1 MPTFVCWA
9 CTLVLN
15 AFSMGPMCG
24 ESEILC
30 CKAPS
35 GGGKGPG
42 CTLGCCTALPAHFA
56 AHFGPL
62 WAHFGPLWAQS
73 GQRCH
78 TQQVQKRVLAT
89 TSMACCMGLMLL
101 ALQAVPWAALHPLDH
116 AWAASHEIVATLPT
130 TCSPALANHVPKEAH
145 HSTACLWAQQ
155 HFAMCGG
162 WPWGLVVHAAW
173 GSVGVVKVELWHFAH
188 ICVLG
193 MHILNGGGHMHANVW
208 GK

>member
-1 MPTFVCWA
+1 MHPRVLHCTA
-9 CTLVLN
+9 C
-15 AFSMGPMCG
+15 A
-24 ESEILC
+24 LC
-30 CKAPS
+30 SPLCA
-35 GGGKGPG
+35 
-42 CTLGCCTALPAHFA
+42 TLGPLCATLGPKRAKMPHTTCPKAGVGHHINGMLPH
-56 AHFGPL
+56 L
-62 WAHFGPLWAQS
+62 L
-73 GQRCH
+73 
-78 TQQVQKRVLAT
+78 
-89 TSMACCMGLMLL
+89 LL
-101 ALQAVPWAALHPLDH
+101 ALQAVPWAALHPLGH
-116 AWAASHEIVATLPT
+116 AWAASHGVVATLPT